1 MATGEF
7 KFPDEIEG
15 QDEQQQDIEISV
27 QADDDVEI
35 AIVDDTPERDRG
47 RRPLDREV
55 SDPTDEELDTY
66 TEGVKKRL
74 KELTHARHDER
85 RAKEALAREKA
96 ELERLAMAMVEE
108 NKRLKQHVQTGTEQ
122 VKTMAQEAAES
133 RLKEARQSLK
143 AAQEAFDTDAI
154 LAAQEALLEAKMELD
169 VAKKAKKDKK
179 ERKAE
184 KDALQTQ
191 NFQVQPAY
199 QEPQRVQPDERTLR
213 WQAKNQWFGSDGFE
227 EVTSFALGLHQKLV
241 NSGVSPST
249 DEYFEQ
255 IDARVKS
262 KFPEVFGETEERP
275 RSVETPRRPSSVVA
289 PATRSTGAKKIQ
301 LTPTQ
306 AALIKK
312 YNLDPKKYV
321 AEVLKLENQNG

>member
-1 MATGEF
+1 MAEQY
-7 KFPDEIEG
+7 KFPDELEDNKT
-15 QDEQQQDIEISV
+15 QKVEII
-27 QADDDVEI
+27 QPEDDVEI
-35 AIVDDTPERDRG
+35 EIVDDTPVQDRG

-55 SDPTDEELDTY
+55 EDPTDEEIESY
-66 TEGVKKRL
+66 TRGAQDRI

-85 RAKEALAREKA
+85 RAKEALLREKQ
-96 ELERLAMAMVEE
+96 ELERLAQHYVDE
-108 NKRLKQHVQTGTEQ
+108 NNKLKQYVNNGTQ
-122 VKTMAQEAAES
+122 QYGAMAKTAAEAEMD
-133 RLKEARQSLK
+133 KARREYK

-154 LAAQEALLEAKMELD
+154 IAAQEALFDAKT
-169 VAKKAKKDKK
+169 K
-179 ERKAE
+179 
-184 KDALQTQ
+184 LQQAQ
-191 NFQVQPAY
+191 NFRPPPLQAEESAVQPR
-199 QEPQRVQPDERTLR
+199 QQQTESVKPDEKTLR

-241 NSGVSPST
+241 NSGVDPRE

-262 KFPEVFGETEERP
+262 KFPEVFGGNEDRP
-275 RSVETPRRPSSVVA
+275 RSVDTSSRKPAAVVA
-289 PATRSTGAKKIQ
+289 PATRSTGTRKVQ
-301 LTPTQ
+301 LTPSQ